1 MRERNEFT
9 HTASVCSGVVSVSR
23 SFVHAGVV
31 LVSEESLNPRLI
43 PKSALND
50 YPELPISYSCSVSIK
65 KPNET
70 TLQRICEV
78 LSSADECGMSVLD
91 DGDGDDEEG
100 STRVRVGSSS
110 VQFTMER
117 TRTKSSSSRLLLS
130 SRVVKCSWSF
140 EDAALAERCL
150 SLLQTAHV

>member
-1 MRERNEFT
+1 MSPLFT
-9 HTASVCSGVVSVSR
+9 
-23 SFVHAGVV
+23 HAGVV

-65 KPNET
+65 KPNDT
-70 TLQRICEV
+70 TMQRICDV
-78 LSSADECGMSVLD
+78 LSSADECGGMSVLD
-91 DGDGDDEEG
+91 DVNDGNDDDEG
-100 STRVRVGSSS
+100 STSVRVGSSS
-110 VQFTMER
+110 VRFTMER
-117 TRTKSSSSRLLLS
+117 TRTQSSSSRLLLS

-150 SLLQTAHV
+150 SLVQTARV